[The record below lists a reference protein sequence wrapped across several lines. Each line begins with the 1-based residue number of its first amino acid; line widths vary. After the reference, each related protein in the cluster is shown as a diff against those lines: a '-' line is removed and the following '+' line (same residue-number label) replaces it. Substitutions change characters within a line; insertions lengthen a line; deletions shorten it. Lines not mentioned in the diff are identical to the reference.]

1 MTPSQPSPTNLSDE
15 LKTILDKHAEY
26 YIRETMRFFQNEGV
40 SPALSKDN
48 PGDLNALAAIT
59 AAYAEAI
66 NEVIGED
73 EYSID
78 PLWAGQRGYW
88 ARNELRAEQRQRLQ
102 GLLPN
107 GKDE

>member
-1 MTPSQPSPTNLSDE
+1 MTHQAPDK
-15 LKTILDKHAEY
+15 LKARLESICTSLAI
-26 YIRETMRFFQNEGV
+26 NEGNHDDV
-40 SPALSKDN
+40 MEAV
-48 PGDLNALAAIT
+48 AAIT
-59 AAYAEAI
+59 TAYAEAM
-66 NEVIGED
+66 NEIIGEG